1 MSKSNREIYGG
12 PEYERRLQ
20 VYMRAYEMQRPRSSS
35 LDRQKRSGQRK
46 FSGNTLN
53 YDKGS
58 HRSGVS
64 ITYKDPDTTL
74 EVTGNDVMYVS
85 RIVVH
90 DNKSEVTSRIIFA
103 EPHQPQCKALRS
115 RSSRSQ
121 TSTIPC
127 RVRSTSPQDSGFE
140 ETDSNSTLEESSES
154 NLDISKSS
162 LDSFASSSGSEADE
176 HLVKTPLCKISKISK
191 RKNNPKHSRVSFCEQ
206 VRVANFF
213 SDDQSDESAS
223 EDDSIDG
230 NAPTPTKEWRESF
243 VEHNELLKTDS
254 FCITWQRSPLPDFEI
269 PSTDDHSDST
279 DEGDQPDDNTPSIE
293 EEQNQAEEPN
303 QNAQQH
309 IPSGARQRVVLTAP
323 FTLIFNISQ
332 AHKTGSPR
340 ISARLTPIHTHSK
353 DEPQKHI
360 KRNQKASLTSSMT
373 QQLFRWP
380 STESKEQ
387 LGKSAL
393 QKQPRRASIQC
404 VHSSNQFKQHTQARR
419 WSTQT
424 ADNHGYQPW

>member
-1 MSKSNREIYGG
+1 MSVRW
-12 PEYERRLQ
+12 
-20 VYMRAYEMQRPRSSS
+20 
-35 LDRQKRSGQRK
+35 
-46 FSGNTLN
+46 T
-53 YDKGS
+53 
-58 HRSGVS
+58 
-64 ITYKDPDTTL
+64 
-74 EVTGNDVMYVS
+74 VS
-85 RIVVH
+85 R
-90 DNKSEVTSRIIFA
+90 A
-103 EPHQPQCKALRS
+103 
-115 RSSRSQ
+115 
-121 TSTIPC
+121 
-127 RVRSTSPQDSGFE
+127 
-140 ETDSNSTLEESSES
+140 
-154 NLDISKSS
+154 
-162 LDSFASSSGSEADE
+162 
-176 HLVKTPLCKISKISK
+176 
-191 RKNNPKHSRVSFCEQ
+191 
-206 VRVANFF
+206 
-213 SDDQSDESAS
+213 
-223 EDDSIDG
+223 
-230 NAPTPTKEWRESF
+230 
-243 VEHNELLKTDS
+243 
-254 FCITWQRSPLPDFEI
+254 PLPDFEI